1 MEAAPRVPPGFWP
14 FADKSDIRPAERSAE
29 SSPDFVGH
37 ETRSIRRFSSAVEQR
52 FCKPK
57 VGSSILS
64 TGTTVITAF
73 TALLARF
80 CHRQTRQ
87 ERRGTAVL
95 SAPKSGP
102 FVRGSF
108 MASARHRSRLL
119 HAPPS

>member
-1 MEAAPRVPPGFWP
+1 MEAATRVPPGFWP

-64 TGTTVITAF
+64 TGTT
-73 TALLARF
+73 R
-80 CHRQTRQ
+80 CPQ
-87 ERRGTAVL
+87 G
-95 SAPKSGP
+95 PK
-102 FVRGSF
+102 R
-108 MASARHRSRLL
+108 
-119 HAPPS
+119 HAPRHIDTKYIKDLVQVFRVHACWCDF

>member
-64 TGTTVITAF
+64 TGTSIYNGF
-73 TALLARF
+73 SDYCSPRF
-80 CHRQTRQ
+80 EQNPRKRLVGLHWAT
-87 ERRGTAVL
+87 
-95 SAPKSGP
+95 
-102 FVRGSF
+102 
-108 MASARHRSRLL
+108 MRHSHPL
-119 HAPPS
+119 